1 MSTPPVDAPACAEVA
16 PVPDQLQVA
25 WVSRLPARASAHQR
39 LQVVRVA
46 DLRKLSEQRGRDPTA
61 VLQALGLAGRKAH
74 GRWKVILF
82 DVKKDWLCR
91 PAVGDPANDL
101 VGLDLCEE
109 KWQKPGPGTRARSFS
124 GCGYL
129 EDTQTGQRTL
139 DVYRV
144 EWGTAVTWGFCVL
157 PLERFL
163 GGA

>member
-1 MSTPPVDAPACAEVA
+1 VSVPEAPVCAEVA

-25 WVSRLPARASAHQR
+25 WVSRLPARASARTR
-39 LQVVRVA
+39 LQVVRVS
-46 DLRKLSEQRGRDPTA
+46 DLRKLAEQRGRDTTA
-61 VLQALGLAGRKAH
+61 VLQALGLAGKRAH
-74 GRWKVILF
+74 GRWKVIVF
-82 DVKKDWLCR
+82 DVKRDWLCR

-101 VGLDLCEE
+101 VGLDTCEE
-109 KWQKPGPGTRARSFS
+109 KWQKPAPGTRDRSFT

-129 EDTQTGQRTL
+129 QDTQTDARTL

-163 GGA
+163 GGS